1 MAFQYR
7 SHHQPRT
14 IGSTNDFNATAGSR
28 IGATQ
33 FGTGCESTELSRK
46 SSTLRRIVIPAAIL
60 DSGFLESPDTS
71 KDSVRRIGS
80 PGDHQNSNRD
90 ISGRQNIFRH
100 QNCNRPKTSGPRVL
114 RILTAFRHFS
124 HLRLFPRMPAIE
136 VFRCKNTR
144 IRARGVT
151 FEAGFQTPR
160 IRDPPA

>member
-1 MAFQYR
+1 VAFQYR

-14 IGSTNDFNATAGSR
+14 IGSTDDFNATAGSR

-46 SSTLRRIVIPAAIL
+46 RSTLRRIVIPAAIL

-100 QNCNRPKTSGPRVL
+100 QICNKQNTPGPRVPKV
-114 RILTAFRHFS
+114 LTTFRHFS